1 VSWVRGATVAD
12 INGDGHPDIVF
23 IDDPMVMM
31 GVGDGTFIEA
41 NNNLLVG
48 TDCHLADFDKDG
60 HLDLFCARL
69 NDSDPRA
76 SGSLTG
82 TRMELLP

>member
-1 VSWVRGATVAD
+1 
-12 INGDGHPDIVF
+12 
-23 IDDPMVMM
+23 MVMM